1 MLPGSGSLAGKTDAM
16 NRAPTQWA
24 DTQVRPYKFTGHR
37 RSCNED
43 GTTGALH
50 PAPLTP
56 DLVPRRP
63 AHFL

>member
-1 MLPGSGSLAGKTDAM
+1 M

-24 DTQVRPYKFTGHR
+24 DTQVRPYKFTDHR
-37 RSCNED
+37 RSAPRTSD
-43 GTTGALH
+43 

-63 AHFL
+63 AHFMDPGPKSPG